1 MKQQLNEIKRLQE
14 LAGVAA
20 EGERNSLKDDNVF
33 DDIPSID
40 IDIQKDERGED
51 TLFMNISTLYHGG
64 GNKKISLLKDN
75 PRLQQQVMQVMQSE
89 IQKTFRKVIHSILG
103 EPYGLPESTET
114 DIDLSDTPGFTSNP
128 AKKIKNLPIPTLDS
142 IAKRLSTIAKKR
154 GCYDITKVT
163 DPSTIS
169 NRDFS
174 VYKYGAF
181 SCDLSNAA
189 LLMLQDLKVLSDDED
204 SNNYRISRF
213 CVYIL
218 IDRLKEE
225 KLLFIEW

>member
-40 IDIQKDERGED
+40 IDIQRDERGED

-103 EPYGLPESTET
+103 EPYGLPES
-114 DIDLSDTPGFTSNP
+114 
-128 AKKIKNLPIPTLDS
+128 
-142 IAKRLSTIAKKR
+142 
-154 GCYDITKVT
+154 
-163 DPSTIS
+163 
-169 NRDFS
+169 
-174 VYKYGAF
+174 
-181 SCDLSNAA
+181 
-189 LLMLQDLKVLSDDED
+189 
-204 SNNYRISRF
+204 
-213 CVYIL
+213 
-218 IDRLKEE
+218 EE
-225 KLLFIEW
+225 